1 MTKNE
6 NKIIKQALSI
16 LESRAKNSDAT
27 LNNADS
33 VRKYLTLKLAELEHE
48 VFIAIYMNT
57 RLQVIEFN
65 EMFRGTIDGASVYP
79 REVVKQALK
88 VNASAVIFAHNH
100 PSQVAEPSQADQQIT
115 KRLRDIL
122 ELIEVRVIDHFVI
135 GGSNIIS
142 FSERGLL

>member
-16 LESRAKNSDAT
+16 LKSRAKNSDAT

-48 VFIAIYMNT
+48 VFVAIYMDT

-100 PSQVAEPSQADQQIT
+100 PSQVAEPSQADKQIT
-115 KRLRDIL
+115 RRLRDIL
-122 ELIEVRVIDHFVI
+122 ELIEVRVLDHFVI